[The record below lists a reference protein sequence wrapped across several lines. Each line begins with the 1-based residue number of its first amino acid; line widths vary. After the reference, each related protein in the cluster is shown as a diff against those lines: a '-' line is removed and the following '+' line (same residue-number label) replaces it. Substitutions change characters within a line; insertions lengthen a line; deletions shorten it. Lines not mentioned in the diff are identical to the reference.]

1 MNSIGYWEIY
11 RYHGRAN
18 SNCPYG
24 NECCDNRPDGKY
36 TNKEVRKCAKYALIG
51 IRSVKEQMKK
61 LGAWSKRLNDLSGL
75 VRKQ

>member
-36 TNKEVRKCAKYALIG
+36 TNKEVRKCAKYAL
-51 IRSVKEQMKK
+51 
-61 LGAWSKRLNDLSGL
+61 
-75 VRKQ
+75 